1 MKLVTRFC
9 RVASAVV
16 LTLHVSGLAAS
27 ETRVDDLAFEVS
39 VGSFRIADIVLKG
52 EASKGSYTITGSLTS
67 RGIVNWFT
75 RVRYDGSVR
84 GSVSN
89 GRMVPGH
96 YFETTA
102 SGDRQASGSITYED
116 GAPVMTE
123 KSPPAPIGNPRA
135 PIADQSGTLDILTA
149 TYLVVRDSEEGEV
162 CDKEFFMYDGTRRS
176 KIEIGEQKIVDDR
189 VHCESKY
196 IRIDGFSQS
205 DLEEQT
211 EFPFQLEYT
220 PMDGREGW
228 FEIVRLTSQTKY
240 GKLVAVRK

>member
-1 MKLVTRFC
+1 M
-9 RVASAVV
+9 SAV
-16 LTLHVSGLAAS
+16 AAA
-27 ETRVDDLAFEVS
+27 ETRVDELAFAVS

-52 EASKGSYTITGSLTS
+52 EASQGSYTVTGSLTS

-84 GSVSN
+84 GSVSK
-89 GRMVPGH
+89 GRMIPGH

-123 KSPPAPIGNPRA
+123 KSPPVPIGTPRA

-149 TYLVVRDSEEGEV
+149 TYLVVRDSEEGEI
-162 CDKEFFMYDGTRRS
+162 CDMEFFMYDGTRRS
-176 KIEIGEQKIVDDR
+176 KIEIGEQQVVDERIRCD
-189 VHCESKY
+189 SKY
-196 IRIDGFSQS
+196 VRIDGFSQGE
-205 DLEEQT
+205 LEEQT

-220 PMDGREGW
+220 PMDDREGW

-240 GKLVAVRK
+240 GRLVAVRKQ